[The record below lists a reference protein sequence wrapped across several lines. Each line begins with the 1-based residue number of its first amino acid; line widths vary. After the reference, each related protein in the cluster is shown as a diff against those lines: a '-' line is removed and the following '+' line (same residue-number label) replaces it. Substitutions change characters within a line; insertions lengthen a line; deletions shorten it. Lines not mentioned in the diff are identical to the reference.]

1 MKGKEVERRAIK
13 EELLV
18 TIWNQR
24 KVIDYRTFETSYGLY
39 LTSTL
44 IIYILKI
51 SFVLSFQGTK
61 SICLFKVW
69 SEYYIENHTVIQHG
83 FQFVILPNAFAT
95 HSV

>member
-18 TIWNQR
+18 MIWNQR

-61 SICLFKVW
+61 SNLF
-69 SEYYIENHTVIQHG
+69 IQG
-83 FQFVILPNAFAT
+83 VVRIL
-95 HSV
+95 H

>member
-44 IIYILKI
+44 IRYILKI
-51 SFVLSFQGTK
+51 SFVLCFQGTK
-61 SICLFKVW
+61 SNLF
-69 SEYYIENHTVIQHG
+69 IQG
-83 FQFVILPNAFAT
+83 VVRIL
-95 HSV
+95 H

>member
-18 TIWNQR
+18 MIWNQK

-61 SICLFKVW
+61 SNLF
-69 SEYYIENHTVIQHG
+69 IQG
-83 FQFVILPNAFAT
+83 VVRIL
-95 HSV
+95 H

>member
-44 IIYILKI
+44 IRYILKL

-61 SICLFKVW
+61 SNLF
-69 SEYYIENHTVIQHG
+69 IQG
-83 FQFVILPNAFAT
+83 VVRIL
-95 HSV
+95 H